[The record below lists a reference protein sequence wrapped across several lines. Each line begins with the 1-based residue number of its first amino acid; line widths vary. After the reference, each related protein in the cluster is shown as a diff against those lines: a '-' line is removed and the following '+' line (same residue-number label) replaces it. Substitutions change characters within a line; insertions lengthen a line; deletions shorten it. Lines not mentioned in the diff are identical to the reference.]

1 MREAGP
7 LFEEPWPDEETRLV
21 LDAVRS
27 VVTDRGG
34 TAAGALAEAGRRW
47 ARAHQSASLMR
58 TRLGALEAS
67 METELGTAP
76 EADRVAYYRA
86 WRAVSDAATWT
97 SLTQL
102 EEAALVDPLTG
113 VGNRRALDLM
123 LTRAMSVAR
132 RAGSELA
139 VVAVDLDGLK
149 RINDSQG
156 HAGGDRTLTS
166 LVDAFGQ
173 RLRASDTVY
182 RTGGDEF
189 AVVLPGMRLDDV
201 EPLMRRISDAGA
213 PGFTWG
219 AATFAVDQQR
229 PAELLD
235 AADTDLYRR
244 RGAEREVAG
253 GGATAGAVILH
264 HPHGPFRTRI
274 SRRSSVVVA
283 AGLVAVAGTLGAV
296 TQLSPANQA
305 ALPPKHPSGATGQS
319 TGRGAAPPTTTPGP
333 SGPAPLTTT
342 TAPATTS
349 DAGAA
354 SAQLATVSTPGPTGS
369 PVGNT
374 STNPSAN
381 GPASGSAPSAAAP
394 VGGTPPS
401 PAAPVGGTPVGI
413 ATPVGGTPGGTPV
426 GIATPVGGTPGGTP
440 VGIAT
445 PVGGTPVGVAPP
457 TVAPVAA
464 PPVLAAPVGTGPT
477 STGFGEGKPT
487 AAPPAQSGTGQGED
501 QPTGPASESPGGS
514 DGDTS
519 TFQAIR
525 PIGAGAEG
533 SASPTSDRVGPG
545 KPLSD

>member
-1 MREAGP
+1 MTESGP

-27 VVTDRGG
+27 TVTDRSGA
-34 TAAGALAEAGRRW
+34 AAGALAEAGRRW

-67 METELGTAP
+67 METELGAAP

-219 AATFAVDQQR
+219 AATFGIEQQR

-244 RGAEREVAG
+244 RGVEREVVGADAAAG
-253 GGATAGAVILH
+253 GVILP
-264 HPHGPFRTRI
+264 HPHSAFKTRI

-305 ALPPKHPSGATGQS
+305 ALPPRHPSGATGPS
-319 TGRGAAPPTTTPGP
+319 SGHGATPPTTNPGP
-333 SGPAPLTTT
+333 SALAPLTTT
-342 TAPATTS
+342 TTPATGG
-349 DAGAA
+349 AGGA
-354 SAQLATVSTPGPTGS
+354 SAQLATVSTPSTTGS

-374 STNPSAN
+374 STNPAPN
-381 GPASGSAPSAAAP
+381 GPAGGSAPSAAAP
-394 VGGTPPS
+394 VGGTPVGGTPTPVGGTPTPVGGTPVS
-401 PAAPVGGTPVGI
+401 VAPVGAAPVGGTPVG
-413 ATPVGGTPGGTPV
+413 GTP
-426 GIATPVGGTPGGTP
+426 
-440 VGIAT
+440 
-445 PVGGTPVGVAPP
+445 P
-457 TVAPVAA
+457 TIAPVVA
-464 PPVLAAPVGTGPT
+464 PPVLAAPVSTGPT

-487 AAPPAQSGTGQGED
+487 ATLPAQAANGQGQD
-501 QPTGPASESPGGS
+501 QPTSPASEGHGGPN
-514 DGDTS
+514 GDTP
-519 TFQAIR
+519 TFQASAQIA
-525 PIGAGAEG
+525 AGAES
-533 SASPTSDRVGPG
+533 SAGPTSDRVVAG
-545 KPLSD
+545 KPSSD